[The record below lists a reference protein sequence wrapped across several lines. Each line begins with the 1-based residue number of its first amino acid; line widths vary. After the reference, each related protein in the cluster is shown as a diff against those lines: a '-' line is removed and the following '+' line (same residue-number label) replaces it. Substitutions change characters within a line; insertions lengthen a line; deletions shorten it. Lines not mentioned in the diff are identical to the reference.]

1 MAFSH
6 IQPIGA
12 AVCFTSPAVSFG
24 ISTSKDLR
32 SADEPCPSLRKTR
45 VDYPRLN
52 INTLVRVKM
61 SMAGGRRS
69 VNINTMIDILIIGAG
84 SSGLCAAKTF
94 LQHNPNSNMLILDS
108 HSTVG
113 GVWSKERLYPTLR
126 TNNLYPTMDF
136 SDFPMKD
143 VGIGR
148 PGHHITGEE
157 MHAYLTAYAQHF
169 DLMKRIRFNTRA
181 VRLVQAPTGDGWGA
195 EIQEP
200 SNPIST
206 ITTTTTTLLE
216 TKKLIMATGILGV
229 PNMPSLAGSST
240 FDAPLLHSS
249 ALGPQYQSV
258 LQNPNINRVAV
269 LGGSKSAYDTVYLAA
284 TTGHKVDWIIRKSGR
299 GPSWVFPS
307 HTKIGPFKAWRE
319 KLVNRRIS
327 TFMSPCVLPD
337 HSGKQISWIREF
349 LHTTKV
355 GKAVANGFWKT
366 MHEDTIRDCRYRDR
380 DSKEGKDSE
389 GRFSVLEPD
398 HSPFWYG
405 TSSGTLNYE
414 QDFKALVTSGQVTVH
429 REDISHLSPHTIHFT
444 DNAGAIT
451 VNALICA
458 TGYSAKP
465 PVDFFPR
472 ELHFQLGIPT
482 STDSL
487 TEEQKAAW
495 AEYDKRADDIIG
507 KRFPQLLSPPMS
519 TTHNNNNTNPSS
531 PPPSPPQTP
540 SSFFPSIP
548 PKPKPK
554 PKPKPESESDTTKPK
569 TLYTPWRLHRGIAP
583 PGLTCQGNHSLVFL
597 SMHSSIT
604 NMPRIE
610 LQCLWSLSYFHD
622 KIFRDTAIFQRW
634 CALRSPLGHGGH
646 YPDLNFDQLPYWDW
660 LVGDM
665 RLEVRRKG
673 GRWWREL
680 LSSYGSKDYRGLVRE
695 WIEKYGKDETKDS
708 EMV

>member
-12 AVCFTSPAVSFG
+12 AVCFASLAVSFG
-24 ISTSKDLR
+24 ISTSKDVR
-32 SADEPCPSLRKTR
+32 SA
-45 VDYPRLN
+45 
-52 INTLVRVKM
+52 
-61 SMAGGRRS
+61 

-84 SSGLCAAKTF
+84 PSGLCAAKTF
-94 LQHNPNSNMLILDS
+94 LQHNPNSNIVILES
-108 HSTVG
+108 HSTIG

-181 VRLVQAPTGDGWGA
+181 VRVVQAPTGDSWEA

-200 SNPIST
+200 SNPINT
-206 ITTTTTTLLE
+206 ITTTTTLLE

-229 PNMPSLAGSST
+229 PNMPSLAGSSA

-269 LGGSKSAYDTVYLAA
+269 LEGSKSAYDTVYLAA

-319 KLVNRRIS
+319 KLGNRRIS

-337 HSGKQISWIREF
+337 HSGKQINWIREF

-366 MHEDTIRDCRYRDR
+366 MHEDTIRDCRYRER

-389 GRFSVLEPD
+389 GRFSVLEPN

-414 QDFKALVTSGQVTVH
+414 QDFKTLVTSGQVTVH

-451 VNALICA
+451 VDALICA

-495 AEYDKRADDIIG
+495 AEYDKRADDIVG
-507 KRFPQLLSPPMS
+507 KQFPQLLSPPMS
-519 TTHNNNNTNPSS
+519 TTHNNNTN

-540 SSFFPSIP
+540 SFSPSIP

-554 PKPKPESESDTTKPK
+554 PESESESNTTKTTK

-622 KIFRDTAIFQRW
+622 KIFRDTALFQRW

-665 RLEVRRKG
+665 GLEVRRKG

-680 LSSYGSKDYRGLVRE
+680 LSSYGSKDYRGLVGE
-695 WIEKYGKDETKDS
+695 WIEKYGKDETKDVEGS
-708 EMV
+708 ERKLK

>member
-1 MAFSH
+1 
-6 IQPIGA
+6 
-12 AVCFTSPAVSFG
+12 
-24 ISTSKDLR
+24 
-32 SADEPCPSLRKTR
+32 
-45 VDYPRLN
+45 
-52 INTLVRVKM
+52 
-61 SMAGGRRS
+61 
-69 VNINTMIDILIIGAG
+69 MIDILIIGAG
-84 SSGLCAAKTF
+84 PSGLCAAKTF
-94 LQHNPNSNMLILDS
+94 LQHNPNSKIVILDS

-169 DLMKRIRFNTRA
+169 DLMKKIQFNTRA
-181 VRLVQAPTGDGWGA
+181 VRVQQGPTNDGWKV
-195 EIQEP
+195 EIQGP
-200 SNPIST
+200 ADLIST
-206 ITTTTTTLLE
+206 VTIPTTLLE
-216 TKKLIMATGILGV
+216 TKKLVMATGILGV
-229 PNMPSLAGSST
+229 PSMPSLSGSST
-240 FDAPLLHSS
+240 FDIPLLHSS

-269 LGGSKSAYDTVYLAA
+269 LGGSKSAYDAVYLAA
-284 TTGHKVDWIIRKSGR
+284 TTGHKVDWIICKSGR

-319 KLVNRRIS
+319 KLVNRQIS
-327 TFMSPCVLPD
+327 TFFSPCVLPD
-337 HSGKQISWIREF
+337 RSGNQISWIREF
-349 LHTTKV
+349 LHTNKI
-355 GKAVANGFWKT
+355 GKAVTKKFWEI
-366 MHEDTIRDCRYRDR
+366 MHEDTIKDCRYRS
-380 DSKEGKDSE
+380 DSKSKGKGDDE
-389 GRFSVLEPD
+389 RGDFSVLEPP

-429 REDISHLSPHTIHFT
+429 REDISHISPHTIHFS

-451 VNALICA
+451 VDALICA

-465 PVDFFPR
+465 PIDFFPR

-487 TEEQKAAW
+487 TEEQKVAW
-495 AEYDKRADDIIG
+495 DEYDKRADGIIG
-507 KRFPQLLSPPMS
+507 ERFPQLVSPPWS
-519 TTHNNNNTNPSS
+519 TTDNNTNPS
-531 PPPSPPQTP
+531 PPSTK
-540 SSFFPSIP
+540 I
-548 PKPKPK
+548 
-554 PKPKPESESDTTKPK
+554 DTK
-569 TLYTPWRLHRGIAP
+569 YTPWRLHRGIAP
-583 PGLTCQGNHSLVFL
+583 PGLTAAGNNSLVFL
-597 SMHSSIT
+597 SMHSSVT
-604 NMPRIE
+604 NIPRIE

-622 KIFRDTAIFQRW
+622 KVTLPVRSIPHRVDCTICAPGLAPSIPPRICPEEAGEAGKFAYKTSGCLTYDPASDPACTQIFQDTALFQRW

-646 YPDLNFDQLPYWDW
+646 YPDLNFDQLAYWDW

-665 RLEVRRKG
+665 GLDVRRKG

-680 LSSYGSKDYRGLVRE
+680 VSSYASEDYRGLVGE
-695 WIEKYGKDETKDS
+695 WIEKYGRDSKEERNGNGKDEEGSERKDMGLVVVKQGT